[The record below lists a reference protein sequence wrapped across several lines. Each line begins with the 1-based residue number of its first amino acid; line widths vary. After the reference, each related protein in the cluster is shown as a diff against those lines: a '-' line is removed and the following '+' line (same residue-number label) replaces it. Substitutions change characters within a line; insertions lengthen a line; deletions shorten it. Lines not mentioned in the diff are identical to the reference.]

1 MMFPKNQLTITATDT
16 IIMLSTHTGVNR
28 LKLVLLILASA
39 LAGCANLDQ
48 YEQRTRYGY
57 LPHDTCIPCGAKPI
71 GILPA
76 GSRIPLP
83 QDFK

>member
-1 MMFPKNQLTITATDT
+1 MFPKYQLTSTSTDT
-16 IIMLSTHTGVNR
+16 IIMLSTHTGVNQ
-28 LKLVLLILASA
+28 LKQVLIVLVLT
-39 LAGCANLDQ
+39 LAGCANLEQ

-57 LPHDTCIPCGAKPI
+57 KPYDTCIPCGEKPI

-83 QDFK
+83 QDSK

>member
-1 MMFPKNQLTITATDT
+1 MFPKNQLTTASTDT
-16 IIMLSTHTGVNR
+16 IIMLSTHTGVNQ
-28 LKLVLLILASA
+28 LKAVLIVLVLA
-39 LAGCANLDQ
+39 LTGCANLDWTA
-48 YEQRTRYGY
+48 EPVRYGY
-57 LPHDTCIPCGAKPI
+57 LSHDTCIPCGAKPI